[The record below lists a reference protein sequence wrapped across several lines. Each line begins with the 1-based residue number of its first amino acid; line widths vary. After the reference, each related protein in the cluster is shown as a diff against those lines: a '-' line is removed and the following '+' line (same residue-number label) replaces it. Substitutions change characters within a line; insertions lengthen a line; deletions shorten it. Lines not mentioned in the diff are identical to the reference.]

1 MNREWF
7 KCLIKLIICFL
18 LFYFVG
24 DIIKWILTLFNVT
37 ITNKL
42 VVLLQ
47 LICSCIILLVLIFLY
62 KNDIKEELNKIKKDK
77 EKVIGYILKMFL
89 IFMVVKFLVGILSG
103 VLLLLFNMDIES
115 LNSVNQN
122 TIELLAKESPF
133 LIFISSSLLAPVYEE
148 LLFRLG
154 IKRVIKNKYLF
165 IISSGLIFGLL
176 HIFPLSE
183 GITLA
188 LGLILSITYVTMG
201 IFLAYIYEN
210 SGNIVNSIGVH
221 FLNNLL
227 CILVVIN
234 SL

>member
-1 MNREWF
+1 MNKEWF
-7 KCLIKLIICFL
+7 KYLIKLIICFL

-24 DIIKWILTLFNVT
+24 DTIKWILTLLNID

-47 LICSCIILLVLIFLY
+47 LICSSIILIVLILLY
-62 KNDIKEELNKIKKDK
+62 KKDIKEELRKVKKDK

-115 LNSVNQN
+115 LNSVNQS
-122 TIELLAKESPF
+122 TIEILAKESPL
-133 LIFISSSLLAPVYEE
+133 LIFISSSILAPVYEE

-154 IKRVIKNKYLF
+154 IKRVIKNKYVF
-165 IISSGLIFGLL
+165 MITSGLIFGLL
-176 HIFPLSE
+176 HIFPLSD

-188 LGLILSITYVTMG
+188 LGLIQSITYVTMG
-201 IFLAYIYEN
+201 VFLAYTYE
-210 SGNIVNSIGVH
+210 SSDSIVNSIGVH

-227 CILVVIN
+227 SILVVIN
-234 SL
+234 GI

>member
-42 VVLLQ
+42 VILLQ

-103 VLLLLFNMDIES
+103 IILLLFNMDIES

-188 LGLILSITYVTMG
+188 LGLIQSITYVTMG

-227 CILVVIN
+227 SILVVIN

>member
-1 MNREWF
+1 MKKEYF
-7 KCLIKLIICFL
+7 KYLIKLIVCFL
-18 LFYFVG
+18 LFYFIG
-24 DIIKWILTLFNVT
+24 DILKWTLTLFNIN

-42 VVLLQ
+42 IVILQ
-47 LICSCIILLVLIFLY
+47 LICSSIILIILILLY
-62 KNDIKEELNKIKKDK
+62 KKDIKKELNKLTKIK

-103 VLLLLFNMDIES
+103 IILLLFNMDIES
-115 LNSVNQN
+115 LNSVNQS
-122 TIELLAKESPF
+122 TIELLAKESPL
-133 LIFISSSLLAPVYEE
+133 LIFISASILAPIYEE

-154 IKRVIKNKYLF
+154 IKKVIKNKYLF
-165 IISSGLIFGLL
+165 IITSGLVFGLL

-183 GITLA
+183 GITLT
-188 LGLILSITYVTMG
+188 LGIIQSITYVTMG

-227 CILVVIN
+227 SILVVIN

>member
-188 LGLILSITYVTMG
+188 LGLIQSITYVTMG

-227 CILVVIN
+227 SILVVIN